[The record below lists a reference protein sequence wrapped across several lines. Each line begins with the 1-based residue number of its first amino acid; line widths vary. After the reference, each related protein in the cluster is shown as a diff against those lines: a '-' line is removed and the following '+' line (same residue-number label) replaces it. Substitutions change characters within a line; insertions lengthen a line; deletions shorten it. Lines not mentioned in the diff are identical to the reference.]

1 MFFCSI
7 SWQNLSK
14 KACSFAK
21 TEFLHKYSSRILS
34 VFEFINVHFQP
45 FMNYIVL
52 YTRNRARKAVLG
64 VPPSTWEIMH
74 AKELACTLLIILWY
88 DGWNCTKLVLKLL
101 PLKMASLFQPCV
113 LLILFKCTW
122 WLPSILVHYAIY
134 LHNSVTIFDK
144 LKWEAV
150 QRI

>member
-88 DGWNCTKLVLKLL
+88 DGWNCTKLVLKVL

-113 LLILFKCTW
+113 LL
-122 WLPSILVHYAIY
+122 PSCRPYYLSVHDDYPPFLYTTRSIY
-134 LHNSVTIFDK
+134 TTAWPFLIN
-144 LKWEAV
+144 
-150 QRI
+150 